1 MLEKLSAIGEKIAH
15 HFDGLKTHLSF
26 GAKPNESIE
35 TLFDYQT
42 LYGLLPYQEF
52 DDTCDL
58 FMNKHSMGWMCELS
72 PLLGADEE
80 TVSILSALLVDVIPD
95 EADCQILQ
103 YLSPKIAPIINTLK
117 TARSGQSET
126 RDWLADKRAQFL
138 QQGALSS
145 LSKQGSFILRDIRL
159 FLVISL
165 PVKNENDSKDT
176 LIQLRD
182 DIESSLSSLTIKTR
196 HCDAKELINLM
207 RDVLFPSDDLQ
218 PSFAPWNEME
228 ELAAQML
235 SSEFSF
241 EVLPDRLVVKRAD
254 SDKEDWEIRTL
265 SVQDFPEKMAQWKM
279 TDAIGAMFNNAQQVP
294 CPVIVS
300 MNIRTLSKE
309 KAMSKAQIKV
319 GAGDSKAKTN
329 YAKFMPNLGRQIR
342 DWAFIR
348 ERLSDNDCLVHVCT
362 KLF

>member
-1 MLEKLSAIGEKIAH
+1 
-15 HFDGLKTHLSF
+15 
-26 GAKPNESIE
+26 
-35 TLFDYQT
+35 
-42 LYGLLPYQEF
+42 
-52 DDTCDL
+52 
-58 FMNKHSMGWMCELS
+58 
-72 PLLGADEE
+72 
-80 TVSILSALLVDVIPD
+80 
-95 EADCQILQ
+95 
-103 YLSPKIAPIINTLK
+103 
-117 TARSGQSET
+117 
-126 RDWLADKRAQFL
+126 
-138 QQGALSS
+138 
-145 LSKQGSFILRDIRL
+145 
-159 FLVISL
+159 
-165 PVKNENDSKDT
+165 
-176 LIQLRD
+176 
-182 DIESSLSSLTIKTR
+182 
-196 HCDAKELINLM
+196 M

-218 PSFAPWNEME
+218 PSHAPWNEME

-348 ERLSDNDCLVHVCT
+348 ERLSDNDCLVHALRAMDSVVVASSPR
-362 KLF
+362 